1 MNPRVAASAAA
12 VFLILIVAA
21 FAGGSGRHETVKTA
35 NATMPSYCGTKAT
48 ERLPECGWTEAKEKT
63 PAANA
68 VTAPDPY
75 FPPARLDAM
84 AALVRI
90 HGYSCKTPIDARSM
104 LTSSSGFVLHCYGD
118 RPNSEY
124 RFDIE
129 DRGGRFVVGPH

>member
-1 MNPRVAASAAA
+1 MNPRIAAAGAA
-12 VFLILIVAA
+12 VFLILLVVAFSGSHSA
-21 FAGGSGRHETVKTA
+21 HEPARVNIAGA
-35 NATMPSYCGTKAT
+35 PAYCGTKAT

-68 VTAPDPY
+68 ITAPEPP

-90 HGYSCKTPIDARSM
+90 HGYSCKTPIDARNM

-129 DRGGRFVVGPH
+129 DRGGRLVVAPR